1 MINCD
6 KTPKIDA
13 PKNGKVEYL
22 LDELGNNGPF
32 FELRDQLQE
41 IIYRLTGLE
50 PKPEEDEN
58 TKESPI
64 GIIEQA
70 CRRHEERQILVSDLY
85 NTVRHLNDLV

>member
-22 LDELGNNGPF
+22 LNELGNNGPF
-32 FELRDQLQE
+32 FELHDQLQE

-50 PKPEEDEN
+50 PKEDEN
-58 TKESPI
+58 IKKSPI

-70 CRRHEERQILVSDLY
+70 HCRYEERQILISDLY

>member
-22 LDELGNNGPF
+22 LNELGNNGPF

-41 IIYRLTGLE
+41 IIYRLTGPE
-50 PKPEEDEN
+50 PKPKEDKN

-70 CRRHEERQILVSDLY
+70 HYRYEERQILISDLY